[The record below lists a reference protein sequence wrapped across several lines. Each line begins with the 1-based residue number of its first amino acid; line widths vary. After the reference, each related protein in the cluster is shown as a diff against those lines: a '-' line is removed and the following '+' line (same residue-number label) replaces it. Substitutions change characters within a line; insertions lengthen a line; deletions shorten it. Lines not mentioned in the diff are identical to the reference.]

1 MRYVLSL
8 ITTLIIFAVISF
20 LLWQKRTRH
29 LALVPAKL
37 DSYWD
42 SLKERRKFRRF
53 NSSLSVECSFSEQSN
68 NVYHVFSKD
77 ISGEGICIQ
86 VSEIIPEGSLL
97 DLKIDVPET
106 KPISVKGKIVWVDE
120 SPRTSNEQDRVFNAG
135 IQFVKVDTR
144 DKKRLRDFLDV
155 VAQEGTKLKRGGVR
169 HE

>member
-53 NSSLSVECSFSEQSN
+53 DTSLSVDVSFSEQSN

-77 ISGEGICIQ
+77 ISVRGY
-86 VSEIIPEGSLL
+86 VSRSQ
-97 DLKIDVPET
+97 K
-106 KPISVKGKIVWVDE
+106 
-120 SPRTSNEQDRVFNAG
+120 
-135 IQFVKVDTR
+135 
-144 DKKRLRDFLDV
+144 
-155 VAQEGTKLKRGGVR
+155 
-169 HE
+169 

>member
-8 ITTLIIFAVISF
+8 ITTVIIFVVISF

-29 LALVPAKL
+29 LSLVPAKL

-77 ISGEGICIQ
+77 ISGEGLCIQ
-86 VSEIIPEGSLL
+86 VPEIMPEGGLL
-97 DLKIDVPET
+97 DLKINIPKT
-106 KPISVKGKIVWVDE
+106 RPISVKGKIVWVDE

-135 IQFVKVDTR
+135 VQFVKVDTR
-144 DKKRLRDFLDV
+144 DRKRLRDFLDV
-155 VAQEGTKLKRGGVR
+155 TVKKAQN
-169 HE
+169 

>member
-8 ITTLIIFAVISF
+8 ITTLIIFSIISF

-53 NSSLSVECSFSEQSN
+53 NISLSVDVSFSEQSN

-77 ISGEGICIQ
+77 ISGEGLCIE
-86 VSEIIPEGSLL
+86 VPEIIPEGSIL
-97 DLKIDVPET
+97 DLKIDIPKT
-106 KPISVKGKIVWVDE
+106 RPIGVKGKIVWVGE
-120 SPRTSNEQDRVFNAG
+120 SPRASNDQDRVFNAG
-135 IQFVKVDTR
+135 VQFVRVEKK
-144 DKKRLRDFLDV
+144 DKDRLRDFLDV
-155 VAQEGTKLKRGGVR
+155 VAQEAQN
-169 HE
+169 

>member
-1 MRYVLSL
+1 MRYVLSV
-8 ITTLIIFAVISF
+8 ITTLIIFAVISI

-53 NSSLSVECSFSEQSN
+53 NISLSVECSFSEQSN

-86 VSEIIPEGSLL
+86 FPEIIPEGSLL
-97 DLKIDVPET
+97 DLKIDIPKT
-106 KPISVKGKIVWVDE
+106 RPISVKGEIVWVDE
-120 SPRTSNEQDRVFNAG
+120 SHRTSNDQDRLFNAG
-135 IQFVKVDTR
+135 IQFVKVDKR
-144 DKKRLRDFLDV
+144 DRDRLKDFLDV
-155 VAQEGTKLKRGGVR
+155 ADKKAQN
-169 HE
+169 

>member
-8 ITTLIIFAVISF
+8 ITALIFFSIISF

-53 NSSLSVECSFSEQSN
+53 NISLSVDVSFSEQSN

-77 ISGEGICIQ
+77 ISGEGLCIE
-86 VSEIIPEGSLL
+86 VPEIIPEGSIL
-97 DLKIDVPET
+97 DLKITIPKT
-106 KPISVKGKIVWVDE
+106 RPIGVKGKIVWVGE
-120 SPRTSNEQDRVFNAG
+120 SPRVSNDQDRVFNAG
-135 IQFVKVDTR
+135 VQFVRVEKR
-144 DKKRLRDFLDV
+144 DKVRSRDFLDV
-155 VAQEGTKLKRGGVR
+155 VAQEAQN
-169 HE
+169 

>member
-1 MRYVLSL
+1 MHSILSFIIAIL
-8 ITTLIIFAVISF
+8 I
-20 LLWQKRTRH
+20 LLSVAFMLWRHRTRNLSH
-29 LALVPAKL
+29 ISARL

-42 SLKERRKFRRF
+42 TLKDRRKFGRF
-53 NSSLSVECSFSEQSN
+53 EKLFNVECCISGKADD
-68 NVYHVFSKD
+68 VYHAFSHD

-135 IQFVKVDTR
+135 VQFVKVDTR
-144 DKKRLRDFLDV
+144 DRKRLRDFLDV
-155 VAQEGTKLKRGGVR
+155 TVKKAQN
-169 HE
+169 